1 MLCKCHLETAL
12 FVGVDIAKESIVSLE
27 AKQPKRINWSEIEQG
42 FLEMNMHVHIWS
54 NEVVAIYASA
64 ATAEGKKMIMG
75 VIDVFD
81 ADRGIAQEAARID
94 EVHPVGEMWL
104 WKMLDKKIRTVHQ
117 TPTLPF

>member
-1 MLCKCHLETAL
+1 
-12 FVGVDIAKESIVSLE
+12 
-27 AKQPKRINWSEIEQG
+27 
-42 FLEMNMHVHIWS
+42 MNMHVHIWS

-81 ADRGIAQEAARID
+81 ADCGIAQEAARID

-104 WKMLDKKIRTVHQ
+104 WKMLGKKIRTVHQ